1 MTGLTRR
8 ARAAGGR
15 ANQITVWLSDEE
27 RSAVEG
33 AAERAGMAPG
43 AWLGEFGVRAARL
56 DSPVRVGAGA
66 GGGGAAALE
75 LMALQSELLQS
86 RRVLT
91 NIGGNLNDVAR
102 HANSTGALHAA
113 TAQVQALVARVVT
126 RVEDAVARVDTGL
139 ELVLGGPVRRIR
151 TGPRPRRAGHR
162 GQSGQAGGHEAA
174 GGQPAA
180 GERSDQRSDGG
191 QGDRGD
197 DRAVGPRPSPGPR
210 TEPGPR

>member
-1 MTGLTRR
+1 MTGRTRR

-15 ANQITVWLSDEE
+15 SNQMTVWLSDEE
-27 RSAVEG
+27 QSAVEG

-66 GGGGAAALE
+66 GGGGAVALE
-75 LMALQSELLQS
+75 LMALQAELLES

-113 TAQVQALVARVVT
+113 TAEVQALVARVVT

-151 TGPRPRRAGHR
+151 TGPQPGRAGHR

-180 GERSDQRSDGG
+180 GGRSGGG
-191 QGDRGD
+191 QGERSD
-197 DRAVGPRPSPGPR
+197 DRAVGPRPSPGPQ